1 MHGRPSLARAA
12 LIQGVVACVAL
23 SLAPAAAW
31 PKSGAVA
38 KALITVA
45 ADVNPDSSGRASP
58 VVVRLYQLKEQG
70 AFAASDFF
78 AIYDKETETLGGGL
92 IGREEYVFNPGE
104 QRELEL
110 KLDKDAKFLGAVAAY
125 RDIRNSKWRALTA
138 APKKNLIDL
147 VHKDKLTL
155 TVSRAEITIVIG
167 KPKKN

>member
-1 MHGRPSLARAA
+1 MHGRSRLVRAA
-12 LIQGVVACVAL
+12 FIPGVVACAAL
-23 SLAPAAAW
+23 LLAPVAALA
-31 PKSGAVA
+31 KSGATA
-38 KALITVA
+38 KTLITVA
-45 ADVNPDSSGRASP
+45 ADVNPDSGGRASP
-58 VVVRLYQLKEQG
+58 VVVRIYQLKEQG

-78 AIYDKETETLGGGL
+78 AIYDNESATLGGGL
-92 IGREEYVFNPGE
+92 IGREEYVLNPGE

-147 VHKDKLTL
+147 VRKDSLTL
-155 TVSRAEITIVIG
+155 TVSRAEIAIAIG

>member
-1 MHGRPSLARAA
+1 MYGRNVFVRAGLFTA
-12 LIQGVVACVAL
+12 VVAL
-23 SLAPAAAW
+23 SLGSVAPGVAW
-31 PKSGAVA
+31 SKSGATA

-58 VVVRLYQLKEQG
+58 IVVRVYQLKEQG

-78 AIYDKETETLGGGL
+78 AIYDKEEATLGGGL
-92 IGREEYVFNPGE
+92 ISREEYVFNPGE

-125 RDIRNSKWRALTA
+125 RDINNSKWRALTA

-147 VHKDKLTL
+147 IHKDRLTL
-155 TVSRAEITIVIG
+155 TVARAEITVIIG
-167 KPKKN
+167 KPKKK